1 MRGTLL
7 ALTGAALVAACGQQG
22 AVEVIED
29 ERAQPPATAEDPG
42 QPDEAGLVAF
52 DLYARQTAPPPPVQR
67 LLDLDPCEDPGDLA
81 DWATDALAPFGEVSG
96 ELEVSDLAE
105 VIDTTPV
112 LGDPEETPTC
122 VVAGTVGDAEVWELR
137 AADGSALARGVASE
151 RLVASFSQVYGRQ
164 EQLGGVNFG
173 QSSTASGQYVA
184 GVWRDDRMEL
194 ELSEVEPRRRSLL
207 VVEWPGDGPPAADLD
222 GQVLAEARGAR
233 LTTAT
238 LDLPD
243 YFWPSPVPQ
252 RLPPGFVRCAGPAP
266 NGGFQAYDTDLCHAD
281 GRTIHIRTD
290 NEGGNP
296 VPDPPFETEV
306 REVDDRLVLAI
317 DTPVE
322 DVTISV
328 PAALGRE
335 TLDAMAAT
343 IPLLDRRVWFPSA
356 GRGDELQSAFDDDW
370 WRKTLEAAGA
380 TDVDVQEAPI
390 ACPAIEDGE
399 PCPGPDHRPSYEG
412 TATAPDGSRVEFH
425 VAVMEQP
432 TDPSHGPSSTSRVTT
447 VGTTDLLVTEGY
459 APDARA
465 LCGGVSMSLRPE
477 GVGTTNRTDW
487 DVTPAAD
494 LLGRVLEVLAC

>member
-1 MRGTLL
+1 MRRTSR
-7 ALTGAALVAACGQQG
+7 ALTVAALLAACGQPGGLQVADDG
-22 AVEVIED
+22 RAERQTPTED
-29 ERAQPPATAEDPG
+29 VGR
-42 QPDEAGLVAF
+42 PDADGLVAF
-52 DLYARQTAPPPPVQR
+52 DLYARQTEPPPPVRR
-67 LLDLDPCEDPGDLA
+67 LLDLDRCEDPGELA
-81 DWATDALAPFGEVSG
+81 EWAVDALAPFGEVSG
-96 ELEVSDLAE
+96 ELVVSDLAE
-105 VIDTTPV
+105 IIDTTPI
-112 LGDPEETPTC
+112 LRDPDEAPAC
-122 VVAGTVGDAEVWELR
+122 VVAGTIGDAEVWELR
-137 AADGSALARGVASE
+137 AADGSSLARGVASE
-151 RLVASFSQVYGRQ
+151 RLMGTFSRSYERQ
-164 EQLGGVNFG
+164 GELGGVNFG
-173 QSSTASGQYVA
+173 QAATASGQYVA
-184 GVWRDDRMEL
+184 GVWRGDRMEL
-194 ELSEVEPRRRSLL
+194 ELSEIEPRRQALL

-222 GQVLAEARGAR
+222 GQLQAEARGAR

-243 YFWPSPVPQ
+243 YYWPSPVPQ

-296 VPDPPFETEV
+296 IPDPPFETEV
-306 REVDDRLVLAI
+306 REVDDRLVLTI

-328 PAALGRE
+328 PAELGRE

-356 GRGDELQSAFDDDW
+356 GRGDELQSAFGDDW
-370 WRKTLEAAGA
+370 WRETLEAAGA

-390 ACPAIEDGE
+390 ACPAIAGGE

-425 VAVMEQP
+425 VAVLEQP
-432 TDPSHGPSSTSRVTT
+432 TDPSHGPSSTSWVTT
-447 VGTTDLLVTEGY
+447 VGTTDLLVTEGHG
-459 APDARA
+459 PDARA

-487 DVTPAAD
+487 DVMPAAD
-494 LLGRVLEVLAC
+494 LLRRVLETLAC